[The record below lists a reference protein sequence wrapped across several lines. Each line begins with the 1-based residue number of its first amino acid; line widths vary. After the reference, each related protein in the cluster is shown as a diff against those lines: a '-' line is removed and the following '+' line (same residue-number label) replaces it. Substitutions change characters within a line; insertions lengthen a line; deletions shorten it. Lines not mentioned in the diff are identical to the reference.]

1 MRLGKSSAKIGAL
14 LCSLTLS
21 ACTGYS
27 FNINENEVYSPP
39 PLFNDYQIADSAL
52 RDCVQQTIKDQKVVK
67 VEQLRLLNCSS
78 AGIEDLAGLGR
89 FSYLTR
95 LNLAN
100 NELEQAGELTRLT
113 RLEELVL
120 RNNRLQ
126 SVEPLLKLIRL
137 VKLDLRDNPDLACTD
152 LRQMANSLEGEILIP
167 EQCD

>member
-1 MRLGKSSAKIGAL
+1 MKLGKPSAKIAAL

-27 FNINENEVYSPP
+27 FSINENEVYTPP
-39 PLFNDYQIADSAL
+39 PLFSDYTIADPAL
-52 RDCVQQTIKDQKVVK
+52 RDCVEQSIKDQNVVK
-67 VEQLRLLNCSS
+67 AEQLKLLNCSS
-78 AGIEDLAGLGR
+78 AGIEDLTGLGR
-89 FSYLTR
+89 FSHITQ

-100 NELEQAGELTRLT
+100 NELRQVGELTRLS

-126 SVEPLLKLIRL
+126 SAEPLLKLVRL
-137 VKLDLRDNPDLACTD
+137 TKLDVRGNPDLECTD
-152 LRQMANSLEGEILIP
+152 LRQMANSLEGEIVIP